1 MTGKARDL
9 AQSLTFPIS
18 LIFVSI
24 VSERCSE
31 ISHFRISSS
40 VLQDR

>member
-1 MTGKARDL
+1 MDL
-9 AQSLTFPIS
+9 AQSLTFLVS

-31 ISHFRISSS
+31 ISHFRISPS
-40 VLQDR
+40 VLQVR